1 MFRLEQGLCVEQC
14 PEGEQR
20 IEGDFRLGCFAQAVA
35 DRWLKHPTRYGQASL
50 ILDLYDERFIVLAS
64 KTPNDVD
71 ALAIVGVISVVDLMG
86 VGFMSSVMIPVVIP
100 GPHTCLNAV

>member
-14 PEGEQR
+14 PEREQR

-71 ALAIVGVISVVDLMG
+71 ALAIVGVMSVVDLMG
-86 VGFMSSVMIPVVIP
+86 VGFMSSVTIPVATATPPI
-100 GPHTCLNAV
+100 